1 MQSNGPVMSSKQP
14 RLVLLCGLPG
24 SGKTTLGR
32 RLETELSAMRFCPDD
47 WLTDLGVDLDE
58 TMRERLEQL
67 FWDIGQRLLGLGQ
80 SVILE
85 SGFWLR
91 SDRDENP
98 ESGQPLDTR
107 NPLRTPIESDR
118 ARASHPT
125 RLLQ

>member
-47 WLTDLGVDLDE
+47 WLTDLGVDLTDE

-67 FWDIGQRLLGLGQ
+67 FWDIGQRLLGLGTRQ
-80 SVILE
+80 LK
-85 SGFWLR
+85 
-91 SDRDENP
+91 P

-107 NPLRTPIESDR
+107 SPLRTPIESDR